1 MTAVL
6 ALAGGVGGAKL
17 AHGLQTVLACTSP
30 SPRPPAAD
38 AAPPLTV
45 VVNTGDDFE
54 HLGLR
59 ICPDLDTVAYTL
71 SGRANP
77 ETGWGVAGET
87 WSFMGAL
94 AALGGE
100 DWFRLGDRDLA
111 THVERTRRLRT
122 GERLSRVTAE
132 LAARLGVPPR
142 SRIAPMSDD
151 PVRTVVETEEGDL
164 PFQEYFVRRACEPAV
179 RGLRFEG
186 ADAARPADAFR
197 SAQAAPDLEAVVVC
211 PSNPYLSVDPILAVP
226 GVRGKLARCA
236 APVVAVSPI
245 VGGRAIKGP
254 AAKIMGELGVE
265 ASAAA
270 VAARYRDFLDGF
282 VIDAAD
288 GALAREI
295 EAAGGPRVRV
305 ERTIMRTGE
314 DRARLAAAVL
324 EFARLLHE
332 DGSGPASR

>member
-17 AHGLQTVLACTSP
+17 ADGLQTVLA
-30 SPRPPAAD
+30 PPD
-38 AAPPLTV
+38 GGGLLTV
-45 VVNTGDDFE
+45 IVNTGDDFE
-54 HLGLR
+54 HLGLHV
-59 ICPDLDTVAYTL
+59 CPDLDTVTYTL

-77 ETGWGVAGET
+77 ETGWGMAGET
-87 WSFMGAL
+87 WGFMDAL

-100 DWFRLGDRDLA
+100 DWFRLGDHDLA
-111 THVERTRRLRT
+111 THVERTRRLRR
-122 GERLSRVTAE
+122 GERLSRV
-132 LAARLGVPPR
+132 AADFAGRLGVP
-142 SRIAPMSDD
+142 SHVRIAPMSDD
-151 PVRTVVETEEGDL
+151 PVRTVVETGEGDL
-164 PFQEYFVRRACEPAV
+164 PFQEYFVRRACDPAV

-186 ADAARPADAFR
+186 AAAARPAAVFE
-197 SAQAAPDLEAVVVC
+197 SSLAVPGLEAVVVC

-226 GVRGKLARCA
+226 GVRRALVRCA

-265 ASAAA
+265 ATAAA

-282 VIDAAD
+282 VIDEAD
-288 GALAREI
+288 GALAAGI
-295 EAAGGPRVRV
+295 EAADGPRVAV
-305 ERTIMRTGE
+305 EKTVMRTGE

-324 EFARLLHE
+324 EFARRLRRIP
-332 DGSGPASR
+332 DPDCAQSSAVP